1 MGRQDGFVKK
11 LLLYGMVVIVFIAFH
26 GPSAWLAYF
35 LQFPGHGPGGLNP
48 VLLNVAI
55 FAAWGGIHS
64 VLSRHVTKDFMRHWM
79 HDDFVKPVS
88 VIIMGIS
95 QCFMLYYW
103 QPLNGILW
111 QTSGLAYW
119 ILTALFLS
127 GFGLVF
133 YASLLL
139 DYMEVLG
146 VRKILRRIKG
156 EAAKPP
162 ELALKGPY
170 RYCRHPVYIATI
182 AALWIGPVM
191 TYGRLEFVILGTVY
205 IFIGTC
211 LEEMTARA
219 EIGDAYEAYQAR
231 VPMWIPRLVPRKDK

>member
-1 MGRQDGFVKK
+1 
-11 LLLYGMVVIVFIAFH
+11 MVVIVFIAFH
-26 GPSAWLAYF
+26 VPSAWLAYF
-35 LQFPGHGPGGLNP
+35 LQFPGNSGGGLNP

-64 VLSRHVTKDFMRHWM
+64 VLSRRVTKDFIRQWM

-103 QPLNGILW
+103 QPLDGILW

-119 ILTALFLS
+119 ILTALFL
-127 GFGLVF
+127 GGLGLVF
-133 YASLLL
+133 YFSLLL

-156 EAAKPP
+156 EDAKPP
-162 ELALKGPY
+162 KLTLKGPY
-170 RYCRHPVYIATI
+170 SY
-182 AALWIGPVM
+182 
-191 TYGRLEFVILGTVY
+191 
-205 IFIGTC
+205 
-211 LEEMTARA
+211 
-219 EIGDAYEAYQAR
+219 
-231 VPMWIPRLVPRKDK
+231 